1 MSWGLPRRRFST
13 RGLSESAYGSE
24 KKRLWPYGRYAR
36 RLLNVIPDNMPYT
49 ELVHVQEQIR
59 AEQPVHYS
67 ANGRRSSPLCQGARL
82 LGTVEYCSS
91 ARSVIEISGV
101 SVWLSQP
108 QGDIGYL
115 MNQRIEVSIY
125 GYDGN
130 LLIGRL
136 ERR

>member
-1 MSWGLPRRRFST
+1 MSWGFERRRFST

-24 KKRLWPYGRYAR
+24 KKRLWPYDKHVR
-36 RLLNVIPDNMPYT
+36 RLLKIIPDMPYT
-49 ELVHVQEQIR
+49 ELVHIQEQIR
-59 AEQPVHYS
+59 AEQPVYHS
-67 ANGRRSSPLCQGARL
+67 ANGRRSSPLYQGARL

-91 ARSVIEISGV
+91 ARSVIKISGV
-101 SVWLSQP
+101 PVWLSQP
-108 QGDIGYL
+108 QGDIGDL